1 MMFEGIGNELIWT
14 CGFLLVSGI
23 VFFAFLL
30 GQEENEQEVH
40 PQQVN
45 IITCMDKHSTIL
57 VITCTCSCYLHSVIY
72 VLLVSLYGAL
82 SVQNNSNTGY

>member
-1 MMFEGIGNELIWT
+1 MDIHYSVKSVGVKLGVWRLNMAEKEEMMFEGIGNELIWT

-23 VFFAFLL
+23 VFFVFLL

-45 IITCMDKHSTIL
+45 IIT
-57 VITCTCSCYLHSVIY
+57 
-72 VLLVSLYGAL
+72 
-82 SVQNNSNTGY
+82 